1 MKEKYSNGALQ
12 FSGGPD
18 SKIHVDCCPVM
29 VINLHA
35 NSFFHAIFFF
45 FWHFR
50 LQLILKQLNLCFII
64 MLFQFFSFHSV

>member
-45 FWHFR
+45 WHFR
-50 LQLILKQLNLCFII
+50 LQLNLCFII